1 MENECIFCKIIKG
14 EIPSRKIYENEN
26 ALAFL
31 DINPANAGH
40 TLVIPKKHYQ
50 TIISI
55 DTAELK
61 SLIEVVKNIAG
72 VIREEL
78 KADGLNVLQSNGGV
92 AGQLIPHLH
101 FHLIPRFK
109 GDGVVFTWQKKELSA
124 EEIEKTRLRIYNRLN
139 PQSP

>member
-1 MENECIFCKIIKG
+1 MDECIFCKIIKG

-40 TLVIPKKHYQ
+40 ALVIPKKHYQ

-61 SLIEVVKNIAG
+61 SLIEVVKNIA
-72 VIREEL
+72 IIIKEEL
-78 KADGLNVLQSNGGV
+78 KAEGLNVLQSNGGV

-109 GDGVVFTWQKKELSA
+109 DDKVVFTWQKKELSA
-124 EEIEKTRLRIYNRLN
+124 EEAEQIRVRIYNRLN
-139 PQSP
+139 PKSM